1 MSSHSTKAE
10 SATNGTMDGAVD
22 SDRNPPYDPTFTKM
36 VIESIGPNATPRFRE
51 IMTSLIKHTH
61 DFAREVNLTVDEWM
75 QGVDF
80 LNEAG
85 RMTTARRDEV
95 QLVSDVF
102 GLSS

>member
-1 MSSHSTKAE
+1 MTSQSTE
-10 SATNGTMDGAVD
+10 TEPVINGTTNGVVGENDE
-22 SDRNPPYDPTFTKM
+22 SPYDPTFTKM

-75 QGVDF
+75 QGVNF

>member
-1 MSSHSTKAE
+1 MSSQSKNVE
-10 SATNGTMDGAVD
+10 SATKGTTNGATGNDQE
-22 SDRNPPYDPTFTKM
+22 SPYDPTFTKM
-36 VIESIGPNATPRFRE
+36 VMESIGPNATPRFRE

-80 LNEAG
+80 MNAAG
-85 RMTTARRDEV
+85 KMTTAKRDEV